1 METRSTIEQIE
12 QYIPQ
17 KELAKKMGVLPR
29 TIRKWKSGYRKPNA
43 ANMEK
48 LNRISGGYRGMGK
61 KLPIYR
67 KRRMVKDIY
76 GEPRLSQMSGAE
88 GDLEGFVDAPDT
100 DVFLSEVLEILQNGF
115 YGEAYARFRT
125 IYKWMQ
131 YGNLYSGIQIGVMFD
146 IRYAD
151 KLMGDMVER
160 KGVTMF
166 SRSKPPGPWDYRDEL
181 NDLIDNL
188 IDNFNKWLSQ
198 SPLDFLEI
206 TFRKWYIVSYRYK
219 GG

>member
-1 METRSTIEQIE
+1 MRSTIEQIE
-12 QYIPQ
+12 TYTSQ

-29 TIRKWKSGYRKPNA
+29 TIRKWKSGYRKPSA
-43 ANMEK
+43 EHREK
-48 LNRISGGYRGMGK
+48 LNRIAGGYRGGGK

-67 KRRMVKDIY
+67 KRRMVKDIR

-100 DVFLSEVLEILQNGF
+100 DVFLSEVLDILRVGF
-115 YGEAYARFRT
+115 HGEAFGRFRA
-125 IYKWMQ
+125 IHRWMQ
-131 YGNLYSGIQIGVMFD
+131 YGNLYSGIQIGVAFD
-146 IRYAD
+146 MRYAD

-166 SRSKPPGPWDYRDEL
+166 SYSFPPSGSDYRDEL

-188 IDNFNKWLSQ
+188 VDNFKKWLSQ

-206 TFRKWYIVSYRYK
+206 TFRKWFIVSYRYK